1 MKLIILIIIAI
12 IMDATLHPAL
22 AESDIKACIK
32 FQRQD
37 YSWSHAYAVR
47 GFTISGYDLNRFA
60 REKGYKAHYSSYSTY
75 FIVPWDNGGYIS
87 LDIGSSY
94 VPSYEKIVTDQNNI
108 NWKIKEGWNYCD

>member
-1 MKLIILIIIAI
+1 MGYVVIF
-12 IMDATLHPAL
+12 TL
-22 AESDIKACIK
+22 K
-32 FQRQD
+32 Q
-37 YSWSHAYAVR
+37 V
-47 GFTISGYDLNRFA
+47 GISSYDLNRFA